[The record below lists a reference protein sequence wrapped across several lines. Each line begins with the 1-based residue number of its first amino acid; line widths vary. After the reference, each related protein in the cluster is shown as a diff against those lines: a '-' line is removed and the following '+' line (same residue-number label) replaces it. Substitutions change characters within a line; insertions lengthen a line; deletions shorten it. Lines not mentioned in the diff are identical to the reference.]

1 MCWSWETES
10 SSEHS
15 PHRPPVSIG
24 FPLLRLVAHLFLRM
38 FLAIALLM
46 LIVQVDCGELR
57 RAKSAEVFLFDTT
70 SVPLDKS
77 KVDLGF

>member
-1 MCWSWETES
+1 MES

-15 PHRPPVSIG
+15 PHQPPVLIG
-24 FPLLRLVAHLFLRM
+24 FPLLRLVAHLFKD
-38 FLAIALLM
+38 FY
-46 LIVQVDCGELR
+46 VQVDCGELR